1 MAGMIA
7 LRILAVASLMVFAFG
22 CGWRGMLSPP
32 APPAPPAATAALSE
46 ATVPEWRV
54 GDRWVY
60 EWTSGQDRGTRT
72 LEVRESTAVNG
83 VEYYVVVIGPAS
95 HQYYTKD
102 LHFAA
107 AVQASRVLA
116 RMVPPQ
122 PWFVWPLKAA
132 AQWSYQGVYE
142 ERGSSKRQSD
152 AFGVVGIEL
161 VTVPGGEFRAFKIV
175 RQTDRRDADQY
186 WYAPEVRWYV
196 RWLGRRGD
204 VEFDEQLKAYLPA
217 PRLTS
222 TPSTR

>member
-7 LRILAVASLMVFAFG
+7 LRILAVTFLMVLAAG
-22 CGWRGMLSPP
+22 CGWRGMLTTPD
-32 APPAPPAATAALSE
+32 PPAATAALSE
-46 ATVPEWRV
+46 ATVPEWRP

-60 EWTSGQDRGTRT
+60 EWTSGQERGTRT
-72 LEVRESTAVNG
+72 IEVRESTAVNG
-83 VEYYVVVIGPAS
+83 VQYYVVDIGNS
-95 HQYYTKD
+95 VQQYYTRD

-107 AVQASRVLA
+107 GVEASKVLA

-132 AQWSYQGVYE
+132 AQWNYQGVYE
-142 ERGSSKRQSD
+142 EPGGSKPQSD
-152 AFGVVGIEL
+152 SFGVVGVEL

-175 RQTDRRDADQY
+175 RQTDRRDSDQY

-204 VEFDEQLKAYLPA
+204 VEFEEQLKAYQPT
-217 PRLTS
+217 PRLTL